1 MDWTHVPC
9 IASIFFTAVPN
20 PLYSK
25 QTSQGQDF
33 CYICTLLVL
42 SYFVFLFFF
51 FWISH
56 YLEAGRNPNL
66 SPITNNRNLSSFAHC
81 IWVSESVRKHHI
93 AEPGV
98 NQCLTHTE
106 KRQRKICFSP
116 GHSSVKADETLLAAV
131 TGQLAFTHPSC
142 VIAWR
147 TSSPPW
153 RRQNGEV
160 GQVQMMYTLKQNQG
174 THSEFETD
182 NRPSTGCGDS
192 YLSVRNDSRP
202 KAHSDMAVCGSKT
215 AFTRLPFSAVPI
227 QNHFLKYYCK
237 YETGFNCHKW

>member
-1 MDWTHVPC
+1 MSNSSDPMDYSPPGSSVPGISQARIPFVGDLANPWIEPMFPALQVVSLLLC
-9 IASIFFTAVPN
+9 QIQYFQNKQVKVKIFVIFAYF
-20 PLYSK
+20 LY
-25 QTSQGQDF
+25 
-33 CYICTLLVL
+33 YLTLCC
-42 SYFVFLFFF
+42 FF

-56 YLEAGRNPNL
+56 YLEARGKPNL

-81 IWVSESVRKHHI
+81 IWVSASVRKHHI
-93 AEPGV
+93 AEPGM
-98 NQCLTHTE
+98 NQCLTHAE
-106 KRQRKICFSP
+106 KRQRKICFGP

-142 VIAWR
+142 AIAGR

-192 YLSVRNDSRP
+192 IS
-202 KAHSDMAVCGSKT
+202 
-215 AFTRLPFSAVPI
+215 
-227 QNHFLKYYCK
+227 Q
-237 YETGFNCHKW
+237 